1 MPAKK
6 RTDQT
11 KRTPSTS
18 PSTSTPH
25 AQADHHSRLRHTGPS
40 ISTRSDVSTA
50 GSKLPVSTAHPEST
64 PHNPQGQEDYR
75 EKQPIAEASRGTRK
89 PFTKFL
95 YVLLLF
101 VLLLFAWYIYGM
113 VTLVEK
119 LKEEVGWWSIIV
131 GNSGGMTRW
140 GTSSCEECGY
150 GADRSSGREDRQ
162 AEGGEGGGLEGS
174 LNALADALGIS
185 PMEVAAVVKPLIPRA
200 SLTSIALNPEQT
212 SSPRR
217 SEFCLRTVR

>member
-1 MPAKK
+1 
-6 RTDQT
+6 
-11 KRTPSTS
+11 
-18 PSTSTPH
+18 
-25 AQADHHSRLRHTGPS
+25 
-40 ISTRSDVSTA
+40 
-50 GSKLPVSTAHPEST
+50 
-64 PHNPQGQEDYR
+64 
-75 EKQPIAEASRGTRK
+75 
-89 PFTKFL
+89 
-95 YVLLLF
+95 
-101 VLLLFAWYIYGM
+101 M

-212 SSPRR
+212 SS
-217 SEFCLRTVR
+217 SEAVRILFEGSPLNDRADVTRHEFTEKPGGKAAEKSDVN